1 MMLSI
6 LRMDDYSFV
15 IYIVNNNS
23 HEFSLFVRL
32 GKSRNSSKNCFLSW
46 WWGDS
51 FVLLKVS
58 TMTNECNGEGDGR
71 WRRWWQWWWW
81 LRQRQRPHLAA
92 WEPLAQS
99 IQSPSPPPR
108 IEMIMMPG
116 SGSDNYD
123 ARIRIIR
130 IEGLFWQY
138 SQTQLGYTRQ
148 CHSDK
153 YQKQEL
159 WLWDELAW
167 LGSTTRANK

>member
-1 MMLSI
+1 MIVSSSTITAGDHQPPFYLK
-6 LRMDDYSFV
+6 V
-15 IYIVNNNS
+15 I
-23 HEFSLFVRL
+23 FMTRQTWFWW
-32 GKSRNSSKNCFLSW
+32 KFKNCFLSW